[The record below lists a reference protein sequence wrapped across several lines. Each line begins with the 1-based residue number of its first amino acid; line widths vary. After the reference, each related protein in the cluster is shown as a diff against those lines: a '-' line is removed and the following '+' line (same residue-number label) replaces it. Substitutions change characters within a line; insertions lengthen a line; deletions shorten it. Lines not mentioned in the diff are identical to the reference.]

1 MKQTLQLRLGQHL
14 AMTPRL
20 QQAIRLLQLST
31 MELRTEVREALDS
44 NLMLEEEDDGGA
56 ESPGGA
62 NGSGDA
68 GNIWGAESTV
78 EPADI
83 PGELPVDSAW
93 EDIYEPAPVNG
104 SPPGGGPGEEFNGA
118 DAGIHR
124 AQIESLKDRLHWQM
138 ATARFSDTDRA
149 VGTAIID
156 AVNDDGYLTLTLEDI
171 RQSLDPLGREVTPGK
186 VEAVLRQ
193 IQKFDPPGVAA
204 RDPGECLALQLRQ
217 LPAGTEWRVA
227 ALALVEGHLPLL
239 ASRDYRQ
246 LMQALGLGRDELQG
260 VIELIRSLSPRPGS
274 AVEPSVPEYVIP
286 DIFVRR
292 ERGAWQV
299 ALNPDAFPRLRVN
312 SHYASLIRRADD
324 SADNNTLKSHLQEAR
339 WFIKSLQSRRETLLK
354 VATCIVERQRGFL
367 EHGEEAM
374 KPMVLAD
381 VAQAVDVHESTVSR
395 VTTRKYMLTPRGVFE
410 LKYFFS
416 SHVYTLGGSEASST
430 AIRAMLRKLIAAE
443 NPSRPLSDNRLAAI
457 LSDQGIRIARRTVA
471 KYREAMAIPSSTER
485 RAAP

>member
-1 MKQTLQLRLGQHL
+1 MS
-14 AMTPRL
+14 MT
-20 QQAIRLLQLST
+20 
-31 MELRTEVREALDS
+31 
-44 NLMLEEEDDGGA
+44 
-56 ESPGGA
+56 
-62 NGSGDA
+62 
-68 GNIWGAESTV
+68 
-78 EPADI
+78 
-83 PGELPVDSAW
+83 
-93 EDIYEPAPVNG
+93 
-104 SPPGGGPGEEFNGA
+104 
-118 DAGIHR
+118 
-124 AQIESLKDRLHWQM
+124 
-138 ATARFSDTDRA
+138 RFSDTDRVIGA
-149 VGTAIID
+149 AIID
-156 AVNDDGYLTLTLEDI
+156 AVNDDGYLTLTLEEI
-171 RQSLDPLGREVTPGK
+171 RRSLDPLGEEVAAGE

-193 IQKFDPPGVAA
+193 IQNFDPPGVAA

-217 LPAGTEWRVA
+217 LPAGTEWRDA

-246 LMQALGLGRDELQG
+246 LMQALGVGRDELRC
-260 VIELIRSLSPRPGS
+260 VIELIRSLSPHPGS
-274 AVEPSVPEYVIP
+274 AVEPSAPEYVIP

-292 ERGAWQV
+292 ERGAWRV

-312 SHYASLIRRADD
+312 SHYASLVRRADD
-324 SADNNTLKSHLQEAR
+324 SADNNTLKNHLQEAR
-339 WFIKSLQSRRETLLK
+339 WLIKSLQSRSETLLK

-395 VTTRKYMLTPRGVFE
+395 VTTRKYVHTPRGVFE

-430 AIRAMLRKLIAAE
+430 AIRAVLRKLIAAE
-443 NPSRPLSDNRLAAI
+443 NPARPLSDNELAAI
-457 LSDQGIRIARRTVA
+457 LSEQGIRIARRTVA